1 MYAQNYPIRD
11 SNNGVTVYTDNGAI
25 VKTSNSNDYACHC
38 EFTYKV
44 QYTKDGQTVE
54 DTVKY
59 TFDIDPKG
67 ERTLFQTPA
76 TVTSITGT
84 RAEKIE

>member
-1 MYAQNYPIRD
+1 MYAQKYPIGD

-25 VKTSNSNDYACHC
+25 VKASNSNDNVCHC

-44 QYTKDGQTVE
+44 QYTKYGQTVE

-59 TFDIDPKG
+59 TFDIDPKE
-67 ERTLFQTPA
+67 ERTLFQTSA
-76 TVTSITGT
+76 TVTSITNLQV
-84 RAEKIE
+84 K